1 MTAKSIDMD
10 MDQVVDYKAE
20 DSQAIKKHTVSG
32 SQLNG
37 LCPFHDDRESSF
49 SVNLQTGQYTCFACG
64 ELHDL
69 LGRNPWDG
77 HRGSI

>member
-20 DSQAIKKHTVSG
+20 YSQAIKKHTVSG

-49 SVNLQTGQYTCFACG
+49 S
-64 ELHDL
+64 
-69 LGRNPWDG
+69 GRTQRKHIGRSWTNMG
-77 HRGSI
+77 LT

>member
-10 MDQVVDYKAE
+10 MDQVVDYRAE
-20 DSQAIKKHTVSG
+20 YSQAIKKHTVSG

-49 SVNLQTGQYTCFACG
+49 SGNLQTGQ
-64 ELHDL
+64 
-69 LGRNPWDG
+69 
-77 HRGSI
+77 